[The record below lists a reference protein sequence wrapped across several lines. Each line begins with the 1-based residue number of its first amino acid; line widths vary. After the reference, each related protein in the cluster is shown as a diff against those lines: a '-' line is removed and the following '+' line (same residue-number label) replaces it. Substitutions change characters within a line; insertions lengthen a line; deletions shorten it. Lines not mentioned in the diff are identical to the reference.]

1 MPLNKI
7 TVDSLAANAVTN
19 VAIANGTIE
28 SVDLANSGVA
38 AGAGLVPRVDAGRS
52 PDQRQLVHRAA
63 TTPRPGGRWYR
74 QRHPWHNLGDPD
86 RLLDCHPR
94 GGGRGHLPQ
103 RILQSRLVCP
113 VCQLRQRRFSRRAV
127 DH

>member
-38 AGAGLVPRVDAGRS
+38 AGVYGGAIDTKGRVTTAANVAINAIDA
-52 PDQRQLVHRAA
+52 
-63 TTPRPGGRWYR
+63 
-74 QRHPWHNLGDPD
+74 HPFVFTAMGT
-86 RLLDCHPR
+86 
-94 GGGRGHLPQ
+94 
-103 RILQSRLVCP
+103 
-113 VCQLRQRRFSRRAV
+113 
-127 DH
+127 